1 MQNIRSKPD
10 DEFMPDVPIPK
21 GSELSTGWMFNAYTR
36 RVEVACSSC
45 VFHAV
50 GRNDKTNTQ
59 RPMRLYSTKKKA
71 LLALH
76 NVLTKH
82 FNEELAALSRSYLGP
97 EALED
102 QFGGGIVRRRGEGE
116 LEDGLGGDHTDA
128 AHHEEEGA
136 L

>member
-82 FNEELAALSRSYLGP
+82 FNEELAALDKLINTPARLVDTPSGS
-97 EALED
+97 
-102 QFGGGIVRRRGEGE
+102 EGE
-116 LEDGLGGDHTDA
+116 
-128 AHHEEEGA
+128 
-136 L
+136 